1 MPDEGT
7 PPEGGTYTPPESQ
20 DALNKIVEQR
30 LARERSKYADY
41 DDVKAKAAR
50 LDEIEAASKSE
61 LEKAQQALAERDE
74 QLQKLPAEARRQ
86 AIKFAS
92 TASQL
97 GFLDPEDALV
107 FIGDVDL
114 SDSAAVKTA
123 LTELAERKPHL
134 VAEAGKRIPS
144 RPKPKSGSAADGT
157 DLSSEPKGKERA
169 AKALREFRNQ

>member
-7 PPEGGTYTPPESQ
+7 PLEGGTYTPPATQ
-20 DALNKIVEQR
+20 DELNELVERR

-50 LDEIEAASKSE
+50 LDEIEAASKSD

-74 QLQKLPAEARRQ
+74 QLKVLPAEARRQ

-114 SDSAAVKTA
+114 SDSTAVKTA

-144 RPKPKSGSAADGT
+144 RPKPKTGSAPEGT
-157 DLSSEPKGKERA
+157 DPTSEPKGKERA
-169 AKALREFRNQ
+169 AEALRSFRRQ